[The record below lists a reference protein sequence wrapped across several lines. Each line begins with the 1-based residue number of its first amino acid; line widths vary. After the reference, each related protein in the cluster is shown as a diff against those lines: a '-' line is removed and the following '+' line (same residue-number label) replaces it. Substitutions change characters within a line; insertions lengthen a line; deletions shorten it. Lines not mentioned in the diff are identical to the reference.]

1 MFKKESAWI
10 MTDDDSFQIQRQ
22 VTDGVYEMYQI
33 QQIKSYSD
41 TLEKGFGIAHSFIFT
56 SEINVQEV
64 LNCYGYSSLD
74 EIKEIYKEDWEKVLV
89 ECDFELISGCM
100 ENLVEAPDMDWKE
113 AANMIKNLS
122 GYF

>member
-1 MFKKESAWI
+1 
-10 MTDDDSFQIQRQ
+10 
-22 VTDGVYEMYQI
+22 MYQI

-56 SEINVQEV
+56 SEINVQKV

-89 ECDFELISGCM
+89 ECDFELTSGCM
-100 ENLVEAPDMDWKE
+100 KNLVEAPDMDWKE